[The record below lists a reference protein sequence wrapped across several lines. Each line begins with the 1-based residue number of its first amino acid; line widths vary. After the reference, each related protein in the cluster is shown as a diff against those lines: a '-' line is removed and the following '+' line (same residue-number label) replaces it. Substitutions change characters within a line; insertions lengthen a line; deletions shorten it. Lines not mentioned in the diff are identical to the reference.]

1 MSLLN
6 VTSFF
11 HLVDDFRRCNTL
23 GHLTQSA
30 VNIISEQ
37 INSFKRQSGVCVCVC
52 VRACVRACARARVC
66 VCVCVCACKLLVCLI
81 CNFCIFNNCSLSSKI
96 YICVTVYC
104 DVVNVQP
111 RFNLSNEIMK

>member
-23 GHLTQSA
+23 GLLTQSA

-37 INSFKRQSGVCVCVC
+37 IYSFKRQSGVCVCVCACVRACVRVCVCVCVC

-66 VCVCVCACKLLVCLI
+66 VCVCVCAR
-81 CNFCIFNNCSLSSKI
+81 
-96 YICVTVYC
+96 
-104 DVVNVQP
+104 VNY
-111 RFNLSNEIMK
+111 